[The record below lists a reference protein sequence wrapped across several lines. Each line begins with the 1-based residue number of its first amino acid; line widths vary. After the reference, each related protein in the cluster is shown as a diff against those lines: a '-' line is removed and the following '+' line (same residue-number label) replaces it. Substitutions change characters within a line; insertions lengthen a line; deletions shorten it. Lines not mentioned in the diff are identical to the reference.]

1 MLKFSLR
8 FLLVISILA
17 IVGCGGGGKNN
28 NPITPPINGGD
39 NTEKQERLTV
49 NYPPEV
55 KSGEEITIELTTN
68 SEAKNRILEQADK
81 ANIGYEPYNPPLE
94 IKKLQN
100 NRYWKVKFPQVN
112 QDTIYTLYFLF
123 VNTKEM
129 MRFEAQIKILVR
141 KAGNNNNPQPPQPN
155 PPSIQVIY
163 PLEDNKVNVVGDNVI
178 LTVKGYVY
186 SRSNGYVNKVEAY
199 IDNEKVAETIPNYD
213 YFELDITKFGNRQG
227 NKQLIINATT
237 TDNAIGEY
245 KLNIIYDNNYLYS
258 LAVEFLRRYSCIYHE
273 DEGKYRIVRFGNL
286 NNGPYNKP
294 VYLGITSDI
303 LPYEKYVIKAC
314 EFWTKY
320 TGIQFVILRPG
331 DPDPPISPRAGI
343 YINAKFDES
352 PYVALTKLGYINPPY
367 EIAIGSIIL
376 YAPWLNES
384 EDEKVKT
391 IIHEIGHVFLT
402 PATINTY
409 SQGHT
414 NDGSIMDANLGSR
427 MIHSYQQ
434 LAIKIIYNK
443 NPGDSI

>member
-8 FLLVISILA
+8 FLLLLLFTLT
-17 IVGCGGGGKNN
+17 IVGCGGGGKNS

-55 KSGEEITIELTTN
+55 KSNEEITIELTTN
-68 SEAKNRILEQADK
+68 SETKNRILEQADK

-123 VNTKEM
+123 VNTKEL

-141 KAGNNNNPQPPQPN
+141 KAENNNNPQPPQPN
-155 PPSIQVIY
+155 PPSNPPSIQVIY
-163 PLEDNKVNVVGDNVI
+163 PWEDNRVNVVGDNVI

-227 NKQLIINATT
+227 NKELILKATT

-245 KLNIIYDNNYLYS
+245 KLNIIYDNNLLYS
-258 LAVEFLRRYSCIYHE
+258 LAVEFIRKYSCIYHE
-273 DEGKYRIVRFGNL
+273 DEGKYRIVRFSNPID
-286 NNGPYNKP
+286 GPYGKP
-294 VYLGITSDI
+294 VLVKVGL
-303 LPYEKYVIKAC
+303 LPPEYHIYVQKAC

-320 TGIQFVILRPG
+320 TGMQFDIRNETGPA
-331 DPDPPISPRAGI
+331 PYMIGI
-343 YINAKFDES
+343 AAKFDQDGGAGTRVGTQND
-352 PYVALTKLGYINPPY
+352 PH
-367 EIAIGSIIL
+367 EIIGGSIAL
-376 YAPWLNES
+376 YAGWLRG
-384 EDEKVKT
+384 DDYYKIT
-391 IIHEIGHVFLT
+391 ALAHELGHVLLI
-402 PATINTY
+402 TIDI
-409 SQGHT
+409 HT
-414 NDGSIMDANLGSR
+414 QDNSLMDLYRGSGML
-427 MIHSYQQ
+427 HTYQQ
-434 LAIKIIYNK
+434 LACKIMYSK
-443 NPGDSI
+443 NPGDIM

>member
-1 MLKFSLR
+1 MLKLSLR
-8 FLLVISILA
+8 FLLLLSILV

-55 KSGEEITIELTTN
+55 KSNEEITIELTTN

-129 MRFEAQIKILVR
+129 MRFEAQINILVR
-141 KAGNNNNPQPPQPN
+141 KAENNNNPQPPQPN

-163 PLEDNKVNVVGDNVI
+163 PWEDNKVNVVGDNVI

-199 IDNEKVAETIPNYD
+199 IDNEKIAETIPNYD

-227 NKQLIINATT
+227 NKELIIKATT

-245 KLNIIYDNNYLYS
+245 KLNIIYDNNLLYS
-258 LAVEFLRRYSCIYHE
+258 LAVEFIRKYSCIYHE
-273 DEGKYRIVRFGNL
+273 NEGKYRIVRFSNPID
-286 NNGPYNKP
+286 GPYGRP
-294 VYLGITSDI
+294 VRIELEK
-303 LPYEKYVIKAC
+303 LPSQYWGYVRKAC

-320 TGIQFVILRPG
+320 TNIQFDIVPEINPNLPG
-331 DPDPPISPRAGI
+331 IAI
-343 YINAKFDES
+343 IAKFDKD
-352 PYVALTKLGYINPPY
+352 PGIVADAGRSALNDIH
-367 EIAIGSIIL
+367 EITSGVIRL
-376 YAPWLNES
+376 YAPWLRV
-384 EDEKVKT
+384 DEGYKIIT
-391 IIHEIGHVFLT
+391 IAHEIGHVLLT
-402 PATINTY
+402 YT
-409 SQGHT
+409 HT
-414 NDGSIMDANLGSR
+414 NDKSFMDAGSGSR

-434 LAIKIIYNK
+434 LAIRIMYNK